1 MPTTDGDTVQTL
13 EQQRAELKA
22 KLAEVGDLRPGS
34 LVERYRR
41 CGKAGCHC
49 AARRAE
55 GHGPSWSLT
64 REVGGKTVTRVIP
77 AEAVA
82 QTRQHVAEYQRF
94 RSLVRE
100 VVETSEQLCEAKLD
114 AAEAAPDTGAA
125 KKGASKTGSKKP
137 STRTSSPRSKRS

>member
-13 EQQRAELKA
+13 EQRRVELKG
-22 KLAEVGDLRPGS
+22 KLAQVADLRPGS

-49 AARRAE
+49 AARGAE

-64 REVGGKTVTRVIP
+64 REVRGKTVTRVIP
-77 AEAVA
+77 AAAVA
-82 QTRQHVAEYQRF
+82 QTQQHVAEYQRF

-100 VVETSEQLCEAKLD
+100 MVETSEQLCDAKLEV
-114 AAEAAPDTGAA
+114 AKAAPDTGAA
-125 KKGASKTGSKKP
+125 KKGAAKKGSKKP
-137 STRTSSPRSKRS
+137 SPRTSSSRSRRS